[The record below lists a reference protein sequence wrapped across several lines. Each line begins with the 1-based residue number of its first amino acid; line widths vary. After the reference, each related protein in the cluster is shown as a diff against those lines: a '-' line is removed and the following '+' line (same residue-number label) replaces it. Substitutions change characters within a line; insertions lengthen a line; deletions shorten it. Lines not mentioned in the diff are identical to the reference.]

1 MKNDLKKKVAA
12 KNDLKRKR
20 EKLGV

>member
-12 KNDLKRKR
+12 KNELKRKR